1 MVHDGP
7 FRFSLHMSPG
17 NGKYC
22 TRDDAKLFSYLYPYI
37 LYHPF
42 RKFHHSVRNYFPY
55 DSRSL
60 VRSSVPFIER
70 VDKHLN
76 TFQAI
81 VREKIRVRDWKSRS
95 TITKE
100 KSAWLW
106 QISGSATNFDIRRG
120 IPLRHGVMEH
130 GVFRLHSSKSS
141 WERGHEIDMAKPG
154 EKERRNGGGCFNE
167 IAVMPCKWLGNS
179 FRGFLC
185 PAAGLHAGLTRFH
198 TYFNTAET
206 VRKLRDMHKRLRKL
220 GYSVHPTLS
229 TLPAQRKSR

>member
-1 MVHDGP
+1 
-7 FRFSLHMSPG
+7 
-17 NGKYC
+17 
-22 TRDDAKLFSYLYPYI
+22 
-37 LYHPF
+37 
-42 RKFHHSVRNYFPY
+42 
-55 DSRSL
+55 
-60 VRSSVPFIER
+60 
-70 VDKHLN
+70 
-76 TFQAI
+76 
-81 VREKIRVRDWKSRS
+81 
-95 TITKE
+95 
-100 KSAWLW
+100 
-106 QISGSATNFDIRRG
+106 
-120 IPLRHGVMEH
+120 MEH

-229 TLPAQRKSR
+229 TLPAQRKSRWIPLDLSFLFRKKKKKEKKGTIKNNRGDETRSKLKIFHGTIISFLYIPEFTRPCNGRFFHWSVWEKKLTGHIIFPATVRVNGTMYTERCETNDSIVTRNNTFTRIDTFTMWRESERWQGKNI